1 MRFIQKI
8 SKSCMF
14 EKSLSSTLIT
24 SLPKKSRALKL
35 RIFDLLACWVV
46 LMKC

>member
-24 SLPKKSRALKL
+24 SLPKKSRALNIKD
-35 RIFDLLACWVV
+35 F
-46 LMKC
+46 